1 MCIRDSLETIAE
13 ALRDDL
19 KTAFDV
25 DVVVGKKDAPKRNA
39 FKACR
44 SGDAPPFAAGDAVR
58 VGGLVSKPQHNGR
71 AGAVARW
78 LPAKKRFEVTLEATD
93 ELPETSLALKAEHL
107 SIVG

>member
-1 MCIRDSLETIAE
+1 MTHQNVHRLTS
-13 ALRDDL
+13 
-19 KTAFDV
+19 
-25 DVVVGKKDAPKRNA
+25 DAA
-39 FKACR
+39 
-44 SGDAPPFAAGDAVR
+44 
-58 VGGLVSKPQHNGR
+58 SKL

>member
-1 MCIRDSLETIAE
+1 MCDPQPL
-13 ALRDDL
+13 
-19 KTAFDV
+19 
-25 DVVVGKKDAPKRNA
+25 
-39 FKACR
+39 
-44 SGDAPPFAAGDAVR
+44 AGEYDAVR

>member
-1 MCIRDSLETIAE
+1 MGHIPS
-13 ALRDDL
+13 
-19 KTAFDV
+19 
-25 DVVVGKKDAPKRNA
+25 
-39 FKACR
+39 
-44 SGDAPPFAAGDAVR
+44 AAR
-58 VGGLVSKPQHNGR
+58 RRR